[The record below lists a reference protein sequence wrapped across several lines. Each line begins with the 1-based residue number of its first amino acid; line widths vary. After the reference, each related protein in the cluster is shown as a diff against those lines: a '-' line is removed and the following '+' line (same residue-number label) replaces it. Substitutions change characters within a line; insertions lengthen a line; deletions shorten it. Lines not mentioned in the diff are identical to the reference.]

1 MAPVKQFSPMAL
13 VKLAVSAA
21 LIGWCLRSV
30 DPGELA
36 AAFATIDPRA
46 ALACLAFLVAH
57 TLLCAWRWRLV
68 GRALGLAGPA
78 PRDAVRWMAFSVT
91 LSQVLP
97 STVGGDAYRIAVL
110 GRQEGVAAA
119 ARCVI
124 HDRLS
129 GLWVLAALA
138 GAAAAATAALA
149 GPAGGALGAAPGFAA
164 LGGLVLAFVAAV
176 PLAAWIG
183 VHAEASRLWRMVRSP
198 AILATSLGIH
208 AMTLAAVAVLCMG
221 FKPGA
226 PLWWQMALLTP
237 AAMLAAAVPVSV
249 GGWGVREAALVAL
262 AAAFA
267 IPQSDALAVSIAFGV
282 MMLANGV
289 IGALLWA
296 ADPGSSRRGAGAEAP
311 RV

>member
-1 MAPVKQFSPMAL
+1 MALVKRFSPMAL

-30 DPGELA
+30 DLVELG
-36 AAFATIDPRA
+36 AAFRSIGPRA
-46 ALACLAFLVAH
+46 ALGCLAFLVAH

-97 STVGGDAYRIAVL
+97 STVGGDAYRIAAL

-138 GAAAAATAALA
+138 GAAAATVAIAA
-149 GPAGGALGAAPGFAA
+149 PAGAAAGRGFAA
-164 LGGLVLAFVAAV
+164 FGGLVLAFVAAV

-208 AMTLAAVAVLCMG
+208 AMTIAAVAVLCMG
-221 FKPGA
+221 LQPGS

-267 IPQSDALAVSIAFGV
+267 IPQSDALAVSIAFGLL
-282 MMLANGV
+282 MLANGV
-289 IGALLWA
+289 IGAVLWA
-296 ADPGSSRRGAGAEAP
+296 ADPGSSRRNAGAEAP
-311 RV
+311 RI

>member
-21 LIGWCLRSV
+21 LIGCCLRSV
-30 DPGELA
+30 DPGGPRG
-36 AAFATIDPRA
+36 AFATIDPRA

-138 GAAAAATAALA
+138 GGAAAERP
-149 GPAGGALGAAPGFAA
+149 GPRRACG
-164 LGGLVLAFVAAV
+164 
-176 PLAAWIG
+176 
-183 VHAEASRLWRMVRSP
+183 RDRR
-198 AILATSLGIH
+198 
-208 AMTLAAVAVLCMG
+208 
-221 FKPGA
+221 
-226 PLWWQMALLTP
+226 P
-237 AAMLAAAVPVSV
+237 AARAV
-249 GGWGVREAALVAL
+249 
-262 AAAFA
+262 
-267 IPQSDALAVSIAFGV
+267 
-282 MMLANGV
+282 
-289 IGALLWA
+289 
-296 ADPGSSRRGAGAEAP
+296 
-311 RV
+311 

>member
-46 ALACLAFLVAH
+46 ALACLAFLVAP
-57 TLLCAWRWRLV
+57 
-68 GRALGLAGPA
+68 GLP
-78 PRDAVRWMAFSVT
+78 
-91 LSQVLP
+91 
-97 STVGGDAYRIAVL
+97 
-110 GRQEGVAAA
+110 
-119 ARCVI
+119 
-124 HDRLS
+124 
-129 GLWVLAALA
+129 
-138 GAAAAATAALA
+138 
-149 GPAGGALGAAPGFAA
+149 A
-164 LGGLVLAFVAAV
+164 LGGLVLAFAAAV

-221 FKPGA
+221 LKPGA

-289 IGALLWA
+289 IGALLLA
-296 ADPGSSRRGAGAEAP
+296 ADPGSSRRGAGPEAP

>member
-1 MAPVKQFSPMAL
+1 MAL

-21 LIGWCLRSV
+21 LVWWCLRAV
-30 DPGELA
+30 DMDDLVAALGAIDAGA
-36 AAFATIDPRA
+36 AA
-46 ALACLAFLVAH
+46 ACLAILVAH

-97 STVGGDAYRIAVL
+97 STVGGDAYRIGAL
-110 GRQEGVAAA
+110 GRQEGLAAA

-138 GAAAAATAALA
+138 GAAAAATVAIAGSMPGMAAV
-149 GPAGGALGAAPGFAA
+149 
-164 LGGLVLAFVAAV
+164 GGLVLAFVAAV

-183 VHAEASRLWRMVRSP
+183 VHAEAKRLWRMVRSP
-198 AILATSLGIH
+198 AILAVSLGIH
-208 AMTLAAVAVLCMG
+208 AMTVAAVAVLCIG
-221 FKPGA
+221 LKPGS

-237 AAMLAAAVPVSV
+237 AAMLAAAIPVSV
-249 GGWGVREAALVAL
+249 GGWGVREAALVAG

-267 IPQSDALAVSIAFGV
+267 IPQSDALAVSVAFGV
-282 MMLANGV
+282 MMLANGM

-296 ADPGSSRRGAGAEAP
+296 AYPGSWRRGPDAAAP
-311 RV
+311 RI